1 MAEKWTTLVKDE
13 LIKTLLSALEKLEK
27 ENQLLREEKD
37 KKSSASAANERLR
50 DDVAR
55 LNAEL
60 FGDDYK
66 SNDRGNAGEGER

>member
-27 ENQLLREEKD
+27 ENQQLRD
-37 KKSSASAANERLR
+37 MLDNKSSAAAADEKLR

-66 SNDRGNAGEGER
+66 SDRGTGGEGER